1 MMIMRM
7 VVIMRMVM
15 IMRMMVMIMIMMM
28 LAGTRSD
35 DHYEE
40 KDEGLLAYSH
50 KTKSHY
56 GGLLDWVP
64 I

>member
-7 VVIMRMVM
+7 VVM
-15 IMRMMVMIMIMMM
+15 IKIMMM
-28 LAGTRSD
+28 LAGRGSD

-40 KDEGLLAYSH
+40 EEGLLAYSH

-56 GGLLDWVP
+56 GPYGVLLDWVP